1 MQPWQPNQPIQPG
14 QQPPAAPSVPL
25 PTSNPQQD
33 YPPLQPVQF
42 GSQPPAQ
49 SPAPQPFPTQ
59 SQPQRYP
66 PQSFPPQAAQQGY
79 AQQGYA
85 RRGQAPVSSVP
96 APHPQAA
103 TRAYLPIFVF
113 LAYTAFLM
121 TGFGFGQHLGKGIG
135 DLQPLPIYL
144 FFGLLLLTL
153 QEVIASYRSHAR
165 FAYIFVTS
173 AFAILYAAEAYFH
186 PFTKGN
192 FTLSVY
198 TYIIINVLLVV
209 AYLWDVLSRRMEHPA
224 GLRGS
229 LASYSTLAADF
240 AGLAILFFVAA
251 ILLDFL
257 GPRSIVHFFGFPTGT
272 PYIIVDLN
280 STLGLH
286 LKAPIN
292 TLEGLNYVAG
302 LVALAVTLLL
312 LVVVGVLLPT
322 VQDGG
327 QRMGF
332 NATLHAVWTDARNQ
346 LGPSLSLV
354 LGPFVWL
361 IPAFSSAVLSR
372 MITDYLNRSA
382 ASRGTILDLFNPF
395 SPTSRDSY
403 GLGIQTLALL
413 AFTLVTVVL
422 AVAIVERNQAVLRQ
436 TLRIISGAS
445 RAVLVI
451 WVFFIYSLAVI
462 NAIAILVG
470 LTTERPF
477 QVGAPGLISL
487 IVAILY
493 FWRESLRRAPASAPR
508 STPAVSRR

>member
-1 MQPWQPNQPIQPG
+1 MQPWQPNQPTQQG
-14 QQPPAAPSVPL
+14 QQQQATPSAPPQTPNQQQPY
-25 PTSNPQQD
+25 PQ
-33 YPPLQPVQF
+33 LQPVQF
-42 GSQPPAQ
+42 GPPQPQPPAQ
-49 SPAPQPFPTQ
+49 SVPGQP
-59 SQPQRYP
+59 YP
-66 PQSFPPQAAQQGY
+66 PQASPAQPQYQGQPYRPQAAPQGY
-79 AQQGYA
+79 APREQA
-85 RRGQAPVSSVP
+85 RVPSVP
-96 APHPQAA
+96 APHPQSA

-121 TGFGFGQHLGKGIG
+121 TGFGWGQHLGKGIG

-153 QEVIASYRSHAR
+153 QEVIASYRSHTR
-165 FAYIFVTS
+165 FAYVFVTS
-173 AFAILYAAEAYFH
+173 AFAILFAAEAYFH
-186 PFTKGN
+186 PFAKGN
-192 FTLSVY
+192 FTLTAY

-209 AYLWDVLSRRMEHPA
+209 VYLWDVLSRRMEHSG

-229 LASYSTLAADF
+229 LASYSTFAADF

-257 GPRSIVHFFGFPTGT
+257 GPRSILRFFGFPTGT
-272 PYIIVDLN
+272 PYLIVDLN
-280 STLGLH
+280 AMLGLH

-322 VQDGG
+322 MQDGGG

-332 NATLHAVWTDARNQ
+332 NATLRAVWAAASNQ

-361 IPAFSSAVLSR
+361 IPAFSSAALAQ

-382 ASRGTILDLFNPF
+382 ASKGTILDLFNPF
-395 SPTSRDSY
+395 SLTSRDSY
-403 GLGIQTLALL
+403 GQGLETLALL
-413 AFTLVTVVL
+413 AFTLAMVVL
-422 AVAIVERNQAVLRQ
+422 AVAVVEHNHAVLRHA
-436 TLRIISGAS
+436 LRIISGAA

-462 NAIAILVG
+462 NAIAILIG

-493 FWRESLRRAPASAPR
+493 FWRESLRRAPAPAN
-508 STPAVSRR
+508 TTAVSKR